1 MVMATGVSS
10 PTVAVVMDDGDDGD
24 DVVGVVAGAG
34 QVAVYSTAESWA
46 FLHPLKAFKQVFFLV
61 LTLSDSFRAL
71 QAIMSTLA
79 VNKTIIVKTPT

>member
-10 PTVAVVMDDGDDGD
+10 PTVAVVVDDGDDGD
-24 DVVGVVAGAG
+24 DVLAGAG